1 MPEPTNLSGA
11 SYERCRCLRS
21 KEMFVEV
28 EDAPDPLLHSGS
40 GIYWCV
46 HTQNCLGP
54 DGKVAAPDS
63 CKPGRSCYEPL

>member
-1 MPEPTNLSGA
+1 MPEPVNLS
-11 SYERCRCLRS
+11 SWDRCCCLRS

-28 EDAPDPLLHSGS
+28 EAAPAVPHSGS

-54 DGKVAAPDS
+54 DGQVAEPTS
-63 CKPGRSCYEPL
+63 CKPGRTCYEAL